1 MQVAEMVLDER
12 RLPGGAPPARDEW
25 CEPVEQVLADVRQPR
40 LVYQPIVDLR
50 RGAVVG
56 YEALARFAGPP
67 YVSPD
72 RWFLEAAR
80 LGVGAELEARVLRA
94 ARVAASTLPP
104 NCFLTVNLSP
114 QQLCTLPVEEA
125 LSGGNLAPLVLEL
138 TEQVELLEYDLLR
151 SALERHRAAGLTVAV
166 DDAGDGYAGLQRLLA
181 VRPQL
186 VKLDRSLTAEAD
198 RDEAQRALA
207 ELVGTLAGRL
217 DAWFLVEG
225 IERPRQLETFIR
237 LGVDLGQ
244 GNLLGRP
251 TPTWSVL
258 DPAIAALIRNIARQR
273 EQSGDEVLGLVELA
287 PSVRQEHAAEAHA
300 LFAAEPDAD
309 LAVVVDERDRPIGL
323 LRRADAQAQRPF
335 TRGVQRVT
343 ATTEVAELAERSMTR
358 PQGRRFDP
366 AVCTDG
372 RGRYVGLVRMERVVQ
387 RLAERTSR
395 PARRTPASPI

>member
-1 MQVAEMVLDER
+1 MVGMMLDER
-12 RLPGGAPPARDEW
+12 RVVQAAA
-25 CEPVEQVLADVRQPR
+25 EPVVDKWGLALERVLSDPRQPH
-40 LVYQPIVDLR
+40 LVYQPIVCLR

-67 YVSPD
+67 HVAPD
-72 RWFLEAAR
+72 QWFLEAAR

-94 ARVAASTLPP
+94 ARVATTTLPP

-114 QQLCTLPVEEA
+114 QQLCTPPVEEA
-125 LSGGNLAPLVLEL
+125 LSGGSLAPLVLEL
-138 TEQVELLEYDLLR
+138 TEQVELMEYDNLR

-186 VKLDRSLTAEAD
+186 VKLDRALTADAD

-207 ELVGTLAGRL
+207 ELVQTLTNRL
-217 DAWFLVEG
+217 GAWFLVEG

-237 LGVDLGQ
+237 LGADLGQ

-251 TPTWSVL
+251 SKTWSVL

-273 EQSGDEVLGLVELA
+273 TQSGDEVLGLVEMA
-287 PSVRQEHAAEAHA
+287 PSVRQERAGDAQA
-300 LFAAEPDAD
+300 LFVADPDAD
-309 LAVVVDERDRPIGL
+309 LAVVVDDRDRPIGL
-323 LRRADAQAQRPF
+323 LPRADALARRPF
-335 TRGVQRVT
+335 KRGVQRVA

-358 PQGRRFDP
+358 PQSRRFDP

-372 RGRYVGLVRMERVVQ
+372 RDRYVGVIRMERVVQ
-387 RLAERTSR
+387 RLAERASR
-395 PARRTPASPI
+395 PALRNAPH